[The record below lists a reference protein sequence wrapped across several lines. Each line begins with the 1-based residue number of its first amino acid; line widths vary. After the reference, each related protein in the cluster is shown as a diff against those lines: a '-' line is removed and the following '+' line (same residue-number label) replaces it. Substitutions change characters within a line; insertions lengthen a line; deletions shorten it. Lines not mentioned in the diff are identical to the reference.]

1 MVPDPLK
8 GILNIPDMIVEKVQ
22 NQWNLIDQWNLE
34 RWSRAYDDIFWIS
47 AKSNVRSLSSDSFK
61 NDE

>member
-8 GILNIPDMIVEKVQ
+8 GILNIPYMIVEKVQ

-34 RWSRAYDDIFWIS
+34 RWSRDYDDIFWIS